1 MPYLRVRGSDMLAMY
16 PTGLLVIHHKGIIY
30 DLESPL
36 TSDQVDY
43 LSKDDDGNLCVS
55 LKDGSN
61 LVLPP
66 KSKEE
71 AAKYHAE
78 HRSKLRTLRRKDAKK
93 MLKHARALHKVAT
106 NLVEMEKAL
115 DAQAKEIAGEYYEC
129 FHVVSYE
136 LHGTNQRQMECD
148 GLILTPDFASV
159 LKTAND
165 TINSLEPVVNAP
177 DTPRLPYES
186 GSE

>member
-1 MPYLRVRGSDMLAMY
+1 MLAMY

-71 AAKYHAE
+71 AA
-78 HRSKLRTLRRKDAKK
+78 
-93 MLKHARALHKVAT
+93 
-106 NLVEMEKAL
+106 
-115 DAQAKEIAGEYYEC
+115 
-129 FHVVSYE
+129 
-136 LHGTNQRQMECD
+136 
-148 GLILTPDFASV
+148 
-159 LKTAND
+159 
-165 TINSLEPVVNAP
+165 
-177 DTPRLPYES
+177 
-186 GSE
+186 